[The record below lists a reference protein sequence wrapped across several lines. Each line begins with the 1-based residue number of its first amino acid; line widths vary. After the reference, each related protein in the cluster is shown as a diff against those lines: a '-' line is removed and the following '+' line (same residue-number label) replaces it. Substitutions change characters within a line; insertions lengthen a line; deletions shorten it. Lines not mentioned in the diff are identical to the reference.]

1 MGKTFNRYCDESCHL
16 ENDQKRYMFLGYVS
30 CAYNQVTAHTD
41 RIRDIKS
48 AHNFYAEIKW
58 NHVSMSKLK
67 FYLDLVDY
75 FFATDLKF
83 RAIGVDKEKTDC
95 EDFDEYYYSM
105 YHNLLIHNINI
116 THTYNVYLDIR
127 DTLSAYKVSKLKE
140 LLNIK
145 YGAFRN
151 VQNINSKESLLLQ
164 LADFIL
170 GALSYDKN
178 ENTKNNEAKCLIVER
193 IKKRANGRWCGCTT
207 DDKDSNIFFI
217 DLD

>member
-16 ENDQKRYMFLGYVS
+16 ENDYKRYMFLGYVS
-30 CAYNQVTAHTD
+30 CAYNQVKAHTD

-58 NHVSMSKLK
+58 NKVSMSKLK

-75 FFATDLKF
+75 FFSTDLKF
-83 RAIGVDKEKTDC
+83 RAIGIDKSNTSC
-95 EDFDEYYYSM
+95 EDFDEYYYCM
-105 YHNLLIHNINI
+105 YHNLLIHDINI
-116 THTYNVYLDIR
+116 TYTYNVYLDIR
-127 DTLSAYKVSKLKE
+127 DTLSAHKVRKLKE

-145 YGAFRN
+145 YGAFRY

-178 ENTKNNEAKCLIVER
+178 QEIKKNDAKRIIVER
-193 IKKRANGRWCGCTT
+193 IKKHTSGQWC
-207 DDKDSNIFFI
+207 DNIDNRETNTFFI

>member
-1 MGKTFNRYCDESCHL
+1 MGKTYNRYCDESCHL
-16 ENDQKRYMFLGYVS
+16 ENDHKKYMFLGYIS
-30 CAYNQVTAHTD
+30 SAYNQVKAHTD
-41 RIRDIKS
+41 RIKDIKS
-48 AHNFYAEIKW
+48 AHNFYGEIKW

-67 FYLDLVDY
+67 FYLELVDY
-75 FFATDLKF
+75 FFSTDLKF

-193 IKKRANGRWCGCTT
+193 IKNRANGRWCGCTT